1 MSVVETKL
9 RKWGNSF
16 GVVIPMDVVER
27 EGMKEDE
34 NVRIIVI
41 KDSREAFRKTF
52 GMLKGKLRKSSQQMK
67 DELRKELYND

>member
-34 NVRIIVI
+34 TVRIIVI

>member
-1 MSVVETKL
+1 MSIVETKL

-16 GVVIPMDVVER
+16 GVVIPIDVVEK
-27 EGMKEDE
+27 EGMKEDQQI
-34 NVRIIVI
+34 RIIVV

-52 GMLKGKLRKSSQQMK
+52 GMLKGRLRKSSQQMK

>member
-1 MSVVETKL
+1 METKL

-34 NVRIIVI
+34 TVRIIVI